1 MTISEFQAR
10 RPPGYGILPERKPGI
25 EMEIAIFFLIIGAI
39 ILTGFIGMLINQ
51 RTKIPESLFLIL
63 FGLAIGPIFGIVES
77 DALIEFV
84 PIVSVAA
91 MVVILVESGISFDI
105 FKILGT
111 FGTAVIFTV
120 TVALLTTVLITIFL
134 VYLFGW
140 DPWHAALLGI
150 ISSGTTTITAMAL
163 LKGLDVVDEVRRL
176 IMLETI
182 INDFTI
188 ILGTFILIDVIR
200 FSVFDISTA
209 AKSLLSDFSV
219 GVLLGLAFCFV
230 WRYVLENINIKK
242 ELNYASTIG
251 LCFVLYYIADTLGGN
266 PIIAIFT
273 FALVLG
279 NYYKMYDFIRG
290 GGEEK
295 KDFNEVLRSIK
306 SVQTDITFF
315 MKSFFFVLLGI
326 TFDISILGN
335 IPPLLIAGIILM
347 ILLSRFIASTLLS
360 GMDKIFAKYRA
371 LITFMIPRGY
381 VAAVLAFVPEQYG
394 IEIPMFTDVVVI
406 LIVATT
412 FVAIFG
418 VAAFGKKKLAKKK

>member
-1 MTISEFQAR
+1 MELDI
-10 RPPGYGILPERKPGI
+10 IL
-25 EMEIAIFFLIIGAI
+25 LIIGSI
-39 ILTGFIGMLINQ
+39 ILTGFVGMLINQ

-63 FGLAIGPIFGIVES
+63 FGLAIGPVFGIVES
-77 DALIEFV
+77 EPLVEIL

-120 TVALLTTVLITIFL
+120 VVAVLTTILITGFL
-134 VYLFGW
+134 VYFFGW
-140 DPWHAALLGI
+140 DPWYAALLGI
-150 ISSGTTTITAMAL
+150 ISSGTTTITAMSL
-163 LKGLDVVDEVRRL
+163 LKGLDVVDEIRRL

-200 FSVFDISTA
+200 FSVFDVSVA

-219 GVLLGLAFCFV
+219 GVFLGLVFCFA
-230 WRYVLENINIKK
+230 WRYVLENINIKR

-251 LCFVLYYIADTLGGN
+251 LCFILYYIADTLGGN

-273 FALVLG
+273 FALLLG
-279 NYYKMYDFIRG
+279 NYYKVYDFIRRD
-290 GGEEK
+290 ESVKK
-295 KDFNEVLRSIK
+295 KDFDEVLHSIK

-326 TFDISILGN
+326 TFDISILGH
-335 IPPLLIAGIILM
+335 IPPLLIVGIVIM
-347 ILLSRFIASTLLS
+347 ILLSRFIASTILA
-360 GMDKIFAKYRA
+360 GMDRIFAKFRA

-394 IEIPMFTDVVVI
+394 IEIPMFTDLVVI
-406 LIVATT
+406 LIIVTT
-412 FVAIFG
+412 FVSIFG
-418 VAAFGKKKLAKKK
+418 VAAFGKKKRVEKKKK

>member
-1 MTISEFQAR
+1 MELDI
-10 RPPGYGILPERKPGI
+10 IL
-25 EMEIAIFFLIIGAI
+25 LIIGSI
-39 ILTGFIGMLINQ
+39 ILTGFVGMLINQ

-63 FGLAIGPIFGIVES
+63 FGLAIGPIFGIVDSEP
-77 DALIEFV
+77 LVEV
-84 PIVSVAA
+84 LPIISVAA
-91 MVVILVESGISFDI
+91 MVVILVESGITFDI

-120 TVALLTTVLITIFL
+120 MVAILTTVLITAFL
-134 VYLFGW
+134 VYFFGW
-140 DPWHAALLGI
+140 NPWYAALLGI

-163 LKGLDVVDEVRRL
+163 LKGLDVIDEVRRL

-188 ILGTFILIDVIR
+188 ILGTFILIDIIR
-200 FSVFDISTA
+200 FSVFDVSTA
-209 AKSLLSDFSV
+209 AQSLLSDFSV
-219 GVLLGLAFCFV
+219 GVLLGLVFCFA
-230 WRYVLENINIKK
+230 WRYILENINIKK

-273 FALVLG
+273 FSLILG
-279 NYYKMYDFIRG
+279 NYYKVYDFIRRD
-290 GGEEK
+290 ESERK
-295 KDFNEVLRSIK
+295 SDFDGVLRSIK

-326 TFDISILGN
+326 TFDMSILGH
-335 IPPLLIAGIILM
+335 IPPLLIAGVVLM
-347 ILLSRFIASTLLS
+347 ILLSRFIASTILS
-360 GMDKIFAKYRA
+360 GMDKIFAKYRT

-406 LIVATT
+406 LIVVTT

-418 VAAFGKKKLAKKK
+418 VTAFGRKKPIKKK